1 VRRALVASLAMIA
14 PTAAGAQS
22 PMPSAADPAISVVMR
37 CQECGTIES
46 IREIEATRSTG
57 TPQSNPN
64 TNTNASP
71 TPGSPIGLIW
81 YIPVG
86 KGVKEEAYVGSVGN
100 REWQERTQ
108 NTRYEF
114 TVRMYNGNYQFAQ
127 KQGVSDLSVGERV
140 KVSRGQIERWSQ

>member
-1 VRRALVASLAMIA
+1 MARRSRRRERLAGYA
-14 PTAAGAQS
+14 HGWLTTR
-22 PMPSAADPAISVVMR
+22 DPNPN
-37 CQECGTIES
+37 T
-46 IREIEATRSTG
+46 
-57 TPQSNPN
+57 NPN

-71 TPGSPIGLIW
+71 TPGAPIGLIW

-114 TVRMYNGNYQFAQ
+114 TVRMDNGNYQFAQ

-140 KVSRGQIERWSQ
+140 KMSRGQIERWSQ